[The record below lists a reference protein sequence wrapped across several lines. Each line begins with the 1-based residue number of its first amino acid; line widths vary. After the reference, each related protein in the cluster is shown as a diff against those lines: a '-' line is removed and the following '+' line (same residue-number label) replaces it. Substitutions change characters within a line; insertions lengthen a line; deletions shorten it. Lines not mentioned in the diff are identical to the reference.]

1 MLSPT
6 QCTNFYSLQSTYRA
20 PCSRDRTLATAVSK
34 PNNNGNNHGISKK
47 RSFALAVNRS
57 ARGVLKNRGSCG
69 GSVSFDSPLEVEV
82 GASVSNAVLLSSAFP
97 KATSFNAE
105 ASSSSPEANPG
116 DIENLSTANNSVSL
130 TLSDQAPL
138 EISYT
143 ITVIPFYGSRRGTS
157 KSFIVESIPV
167 PGTVIQSKEPFYMN
181 RIAEYNNDY
190 VKTTKNDYVLVNTE
204 NTERNLEYAA
214 SANNQFVLLQVKGM
228 SKEEYIKYGDQLY
241 VALND
246 ANVNT
251 SNPTIA
257 YNLGAAD
264 DNKSLQVS
272 PLNTIQQNII
282 SNPSSTYEFM
292 YYINPDPLDYNNNS
306 QDNSS
311 YGLGKII
318 LKTEPF
324 CFAVDNWYG
333 GTGLGCGYPG
343 CRSIQDKDNNLYTGH
358 GTSGVSLFQAQ
369 NTPPPPQP
377 TATDVPIGTINAPPD
392 STGSSE
398 ETLDKYFK
406 NATYGFT
413 TILGPTD
420 NYSLKLSTSSE
431 NKIYVIN
438 EEFENSGKTFSAKIY
453 PYDSTLTKVL
463 SAEKIFYITTTG

>member
-1 MLSPT
+1 MLSPS
-6 QCTNFYSLQSTYRA
+6 QCTTFYSLQSTYRA
-20 PCSRDRTLATAVSK
+20 PWSRDRTLATAVSK

-82 GASVSNAVLLSSAFP
+82 GSSVSNAVLLSSAFP
-97 KATSFNAE
+97 KATSFNVE

-214 SANNQFVLLQVKGM
+214 SANNQFVLLHVKGM

-324 CFAVDNWYG
+324 CFAVDYWYG
-333 GTGLGCGYPG
+333 GAGQGCGYPG
-343 CRSIQDKDNNLYTGH
+343 CRSIQDKDNNLYAGH

-369 NTPPPPQP
+369 NTPQP
-377 TATDVPIGTINAPPD
+377 TATDVAIGTINAPPE

-398 ETLDKYFK
+398 KTLNVYFN

-413 TILGPTD
+413 TILDPTD
-420 NYSLKLSTSSE
+420 NYSLILSTASE

-438 EEFENSGKTFSAKIY
+438 EEIENSGKTFSATIY
-453 PYDSTLTKVL
+453 PYDSTLTKVQ
-463 SAEKIFYITTTG
+463 SAGKIFYITTTG